1 MKKTNDVVFNS
12 VYEYFIELNISNLY
26 YYSVYLI
33 TKNHWSSSFRILTL
47 SKLDFEIIN
56 NFDLYI
62 IEITLQIVMLIL
74 KNYKKMLIINLNPI
88 ILIMTLWIGLIMTLK
103 LINLFQRM
111 DFQIQILMKLKI

>member
-56 NFDLYI
+56 NLDLYLL
-62 IEITLQIVMLIL
+62 E
-74 KNYKKMLIINLNPI
+74 INL
-88 ILIMTLWIGLIMTLK
+88 
-103 LINLFQRM
+103 
-111 DFQIQILMKLKI
+111 